1 MSIPLTHWH
10 LGQGLADFLA
20 SYALYSERLLG
31 LSRDLAWLARR
42 GLTFTGNGTLY
53 RALYGSL
60 LWLHCCIAVVP
71 LHVTLQLRHLV
82 ISLSPQLTTTSL
94 PLHYHATTGPPDC
107 RCEAGVRSASFMS
120 AISCTGYCA
129 QPPDNVEV
137 IYYIL
142 CFCRRTLMFFYDRR
156 EFLWFPTKKTENR
169 LPQVTFQR
177 AYNDPSKPSCRYNCS
192 KSLRFLAPGRSWQSR
207 ISVPRIQYIDKP

>member
-1 MSIPLTHWH
+1 MACAAWSDIHREWDTL
-10 LGQGLADFLA
+10 
-20 SYALYSERLLG
+20 SCALLC
-31 LSRDLAWLARR
+31 A
-42 GLTFTGNGTLY
+42 
-53 RALYGSL
+53 
-60 LWLHCCIAVVP
+60 LWLSSMAAL
-71 LHVTLQLRHLV
+71 LHSRSATSRHA
-82 ISLSPQLTTTSL
+82 TTSL

-169 LPQVTFQR
+169 LSQVTFQR